1 MTRRILTLLFALALV
16 AGFSVARAG
25 EKAPDAKSDPKTD
38 GATEKAPEKAPDD
51 RTPAPDPTKPPAGPP
66 SDEERKPHKK
76 PKDGEVY
83 ELKIQELGNFQYDQE
98 KGGNIPKDVAAL
110 TGSTV
115 KLTGF
120 MIPLDQADKIKQFVL
135 VPDLFACCFGQ
146 PPQVQHSIIVSCQE
160 GKAVSYFPEQIQ
172 VEGKLKVEEKK
183 DDGFI
188 VSIFEVTCTS
198 VKPAPK

>member
-1 MTRRILTLLFALALV
+1 MGRRRFAKLWFTGCTLV
-16 AGFSVARAG
+16 ACAALIVRAEDKKPAADVAS
-25 EKAPDAKSDPKTD
+25 KAT
-38 GATEKAPEKAPDD
+38 TKAQ
-51 RTPAPDPTKPPAGPP
+51 PATKPTTAPTTGPGVKTAA
-66 SDEERKPHKK
+66 EERTVHKK

-83 ELKIQELGNFQYDQE
+83 ALGIQELGNFDYDQE
-98 KGGNIPKDVAAL
+98 KGGNIPKDVLAL
-110 TGSTV
+110 TGTTV
-115 KLTGF
+115 RLHGF

-146 PPQVQHSIIVSCQE
+146 PPQVQHGVIVNCPE
-160 GKAVSYFPEQIQ
+160 GKAVSYYPEQIV

-188 VSIFEVTCTS
+188 ISIFEIACNS